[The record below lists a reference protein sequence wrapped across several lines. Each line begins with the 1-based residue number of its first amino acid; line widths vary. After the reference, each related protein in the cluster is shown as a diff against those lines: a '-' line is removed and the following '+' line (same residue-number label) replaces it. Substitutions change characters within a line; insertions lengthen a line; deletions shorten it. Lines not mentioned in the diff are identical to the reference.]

1 MIDYLIKPYVPLAYA
16 RDLSKIGPPLTP
28 LEVHQKRL
36 MMQGLTPLNAEE
48 IARIYP
54 DKAGEIMPYDG

>member
-1 MIDYLIKPYVPLAYA
+1 MIDLILKPYLPLRYVC
-16 RDLSKIGPPLTP
+16 DPSKAGPPLTP

-36 MMQGLTPLNAEE
+36 VRQGQRALSAEE

-54 DKAGEIMPYDG
+54 EEVK